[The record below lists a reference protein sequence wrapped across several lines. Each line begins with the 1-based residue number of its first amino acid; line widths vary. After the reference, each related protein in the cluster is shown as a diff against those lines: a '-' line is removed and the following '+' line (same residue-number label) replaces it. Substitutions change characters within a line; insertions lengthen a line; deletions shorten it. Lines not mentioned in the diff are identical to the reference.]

1 MSDQQL
7 LNLTES
13 MNAPFF
19 VYDLDK
25 LTEHLSSVNKCQNKG
40 IKLFYATKANPLAA
54 ILETLKNNN
63 FGIDVA
69 SLGELSQARKVG
81 FSKEQTIA
89 TGPAKSYEYLQT
101 LTQAGVSTIVI
112 ESINQLKWLNEICSK
127 KNETQNVLLRI
138 QLDHQSEDSS
148 VLGGSSITPFG
159 LSPKDWEQL
168 SLKDF
173 PYVHVLGLH
182 CFQWGNILDIKK
194 LEVIWSFTL
203 SECISLSS
211 KLGINLK
218 VVDLGGGL
226 GISYNNH
233 QKDLKFSDVHSLLL
247 KLKNDFDIPQIWME
261 LGRFSVGSCGQ
272 YLTKI
277 IDIKSVRGRNIIVTE
292 GGVNHIARPALTS
305 EAFPCRTLR
314 PSSVTKKYFIHGPLC
329 TALDFLGE
337 HELADDLK
345 VGEWLVF
352 ERTGA
357 YGFTESMPY
366 FLCHDLAAEVVLK
379 NGSPQIV
386 RHTSASSVWNL

>member
-1 MSDQQL
+1 MSDQHL

-25 LTEHLSSVNKCQNKG
+25 LTEHLRSINKCQDKG

-69 SLGELSQARKVG
+69 SLGELAQAKKVG
-81 FSKEQTIA
+81 FTKEQTIA

-101 LTQAGVSTIVI
+101 LVEAGVSTIVI
-112 ESINQLKWLNEICSK
+112 ESINQLKWLNEIGAK
-127 KNETQNVLLRI
+127 KNQTQNVLLRI

-159 LSPKDWEQL
+159 LSPKDWEQI

-173 PYVHVLGLH
+173 PFVHVLGLH
-182 CFQWGNILDIKK
+182 CFQWGNILDLKK
-194 LEVIWSFTL
+194 LEAIWSFTL
-203 SECISLSS
+203 SECISLAS

-226 GISYNNH
+226 GISYN
-233 QKDLKFSDVHSLLL
+233 
-247 KLKNDFDIPQIWME
+247 
-261 LGRFSVGSCGQ
+261 SVGSCGQ
-272 YLTKI
+272 YAAKI
-277 IDIKSVRGRNIIVTE
+277 IDIKSVRGRDIIVTE
-292 GGVNHIARPALTS
+292 GGINHIARPALTS

-352 ERTGA
+352 DQTGA

-366 FLCHDLAAEVVLK
+366 FLCHDLAGEVIIQNKEVKILR
-379 NGSPQIV
+379 SPQ
-386 RHTSASSVWNL
+386 SSSSWNL